1 MHWLIDAGA
10 IKTGGGVQVALNR
23 LPIFTQ
29 KLIEKGH
36 EVSVLL
42 PSEGMLAHI
51 ELESSIKILR
61 SPNNWRARLLLEHLH
76 LPKYMRKEQVDIIYT
91 LFGFGL
97 PHPRNVVSVVST
109 ANPTTCYP
117 ESIYWKRLKYPEK
130 IKRAFYTYL
139 RQIRLKNSDFCI
151 FETEVMQKRS
161 IEHIGI
167 NEHRTAAINPSPT
180 NFIQNRPA
188 RLYKNTNRLTI
199 TILTG
204 IERHKNVDC
213 VLRICQALSTDQ
225 NSPLQFQISLSRD
238 QLNSIAPNDVNL
250 EKITNLKYLGKIP
263 QNELQPIYD
272 QSDIIMN
279 LSELESF
286 SNNYMEAWKAG
297 LAQICSDRDFAR
309 HICANSAA
317 FIEPLNTEQAVQQI
331 ISATSNPDRLTQMAN
346 QGKLRLEA
354 LLPHEAYVEKTL
366 HIIESFTRKM
376 AAQ

>member
-29 KLIEKGH
+29 KLLEKGYK
-36 EVSVLL
+36 VSVLL
-42 PSEGMLAHI
+42 PSEGMLAQI
-51 ELESSIKILR
+51 RLDESIKIIR
-61 SPNNWRARLLLEHLH
+61 SPNKWAARFFLEHVH
-76 LPKYMRKEQVDIIYT
+76 LPKLMREENVDIIYT

-97 PHPRNVVSVVST
+97 PHPRGVVSVVST

-117 ESIYWKRLKYPEK
+117 ESIYWQRLQSVEKFKRSV
-130 IKRAFYTYL
+130 YTYL
-139 RQIRLKNSDFCI
+139 RQCRLKKADFCI

-167 NEHRTAAINPSPT
+167 EKQRTAAINPSPT
-180 NFIQNRPA
+180 GFIQDRPA
-188 RLYKNTNRLTI
+188 RQYNDNNKLTI
-199 TILTG
+199 TVLTG

-213 VLRICQALSTDQ
+213 LLRICQSLSLG
-225 NSPLQFQISLSRD
+225 NINNIHFQISLTRQ
-238 QLNSIAPNDVNL
+238 QLAAIAPEDVAL
-250 EKITNLKYLGKIP
+250 ESIKNLKYLGKIP

-297 LAQICSDRDFAR
+297 LALICSDRDFAR
-309 HICANSAA
+309 HICGDSAA
-317 FIEPLNTEQAVQQI
+317 YIEPLDTELAAQQI
-331 ISATSNPDRLTQMAN
+331 ISAISNPQGLTQMAQ
-346 QGKLRLEA
+346 QGKVRLNS
-354 LLPHEAYVEKTL
+354 LLAHEAYVEKTL
-366 HIIESFTRKM
+366 ELIEGFTIKM
-376 AAQ
+376 HTE